1 MNNFVDIINRIGI
14 TNLIVIIAALIGVL
28 GAIYVFRLHRFN
40 LASTE
45 LVSAFAPAIAR
56 IDAAILHRGTHDSSD
71 VNSFLG
77 DNFEIHS
84 SAIEKFSFHIAG
96 KRNRKAYQKAWNEY
110 CDLEPNGGGVTL
122 FAGHYA
128 PDGKYLEFIKE
139 KVKNILKFAK
149 HKR

>member
-1 MNNFVDIINRIGI
+1 MPF
-14 TNLIVIIAALIGVL
+14 TF
-28 GAIYVFRLHRFN
+28 FRLHRFN

-56 IDAAILHRGTHDSSD
+56 IDAAILHRGTHDSPD
-71 VNSFLG
+71 VNSFLS

-84 SAIEKFSFHIAG
+84 FAIEKFSFHIAG

-139 KVKNILKFAK
+139 KSQ
-149 HKR
+149 